1 MKSADKQVTV
11 PSWEFYDLEKDPEE
25 RSNLFNDP
33 NYKKEIT
40 LMHAALVKEK
50 AYYEDHLEP
59 VPDL

>member
-1 MKSADKQVTV
+1 
-11 PSWEFYDLEKDPEE
+11 LEKDPEE

-59 VPDL
+59 VPEL